1 MLARLEP
8 APTRDGGP
16 PRDWRHDRASLR
28 HHYHV
33 SESPDAVEDLAAEY
47 RAILVQMHAQR
58 IENGGKPRAWN
69 RLVDRMQAIQLRL
82 RTTQAGRDA
91 ITSLINDENPT
102 VRSWSAVNALGWAEG
117 VARAELER
125 EAHADDLMGFGA
137 QITLR
142 EFDAGRLKTSWVPKG
157 H

>member
-1 MLARLEP
+1 M
-8 APTRDGGP
+8 
-16 PRDWRHDRASLR
+16 
-28 HHYHV
+28 
-33 SESPDAVEDLAAEY
+33 SESQDAVEDLTAEY
-47 RAILVQMHAQR
+47 RAILEQMHTQR

-69 RLVDRMQAIQLRL
+69 RLVDRMQAVHLKL

-91 ITSLINDENPT
+91 ITLLINDENPT

-125 EAHADDLMGFGA
+125 EAHADELLGFGA
-137 QITLR
+137 RITLR
-142 EFDAGRLKTSWVPKG
+142 EFDAGRLNTSWVPKG